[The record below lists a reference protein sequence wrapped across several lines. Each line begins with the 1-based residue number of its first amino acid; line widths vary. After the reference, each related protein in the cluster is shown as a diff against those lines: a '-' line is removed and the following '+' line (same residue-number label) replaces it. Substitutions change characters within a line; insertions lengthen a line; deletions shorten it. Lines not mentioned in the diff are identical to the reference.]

1 MNIFI
6 FGANGQIGRHLV
18 DKLTE
23 KEGYTVKVG
32 LRKEE
37 QFPYFEDK
45 NVTPV
50 LIDLEDTTDNLA
62 RALKGTDTVVFTA
75 GSGGKTGPDKTLL
88 IDLDGAVKTME
99 AAEAVGVNQ
108 YVLVSAFGAGDRSTW
123 SEEIKPYYVAKYYAD
138 QALIHSRLNYTIVR
152 PGMLTNDEGQGTAS
166 VNNSDDLSI
175 PRKDVAA
182 VLAEVIGKKNTYKK
196 EFNLLPGNVKIEEL
210 VQEI

>member
-18 DKLTE
+18 DNLRE

-37 QFPYFEDK
+37 QFQYFEDK

-62 RALKGTDTVVFTA
+62 KALKGTDTVVFTA

-99 AAEAVGVNQ
+99 AAEEVGVNQ
-108 YVLVSAFGAGDRSTW
+108 YVLISALGAGDRSTW

-138 QALIHSRLNYTIVR
+138 QALIHSRLNYTIIR

-175 PRKDVAA
+175 SRKDVAA

-196 EFNLLPGNVKIEEL
+196 EFNLLPGNVKIAEL